1 MSDIVNQIKVW
12 VSQKPIIVLRLTE
25 DESDFIWETHSQFE
39 RFTINRP
46 HESFEPLRCP
56 TICLLERH
64 HHERHGSEWC
74 LGVATSKSVSGTLD
88 TRVVFQR
95 VLPIYPKTPLTA
107 VRESK
112 DSTLKQFIK
121 SKVVLALN
129 SGQPQYFTSLKS
141 VKFIE
146 QLDNYQQNST
156 VFSVLLPFMREKGEL
171 HSNAWATEDS
181 LKTALKIFG
190 LQHTRPDFFWSADE
204 LNYGLTLAP
213 ETRLYEDMVI
223 NYDAAEV
230 PGFDKIEATLTGK
243 AVFKKGSEKL
253 SVYIA
258 NRLPLEEMLGVDL
271 IYFNEKHGNVVLIQ
285 YKMFEETPSGDDW
298 VFYPNKKFEEQVN
311 KMLLP
316 FKSIITTTYRLNED
330 PFYFKFVK
338 RKVIGKVMPAIILS
352 LGHTNHVRNNSR
364 GVRGGIR
371 VSYNDLGGV
380 YLRQEDLIC
389 LIRSGLIGTHREHS
403 EILVPLIEA
412 VSNGEH
418 RLILA
423 WHRLVDEAK
432 Q

>member
-1 MSDIVNQIKVW
+1 MSEAGKQIRAW

-25 DESDFIWETHSQFE
+25 EESDSIWDTHNQFE

-46 HESFEPLRCP
+46 HGSFEPLRCP
-56 TICLLERH
+56 TICLLERYRH
-64 HHERHGSEWC
+64 DHGSEWC
-74 LGVATSKSVSGTLD
+74 LGVATSKATSGTLD

-95 VLPIYPKTPLTA
+95 ILPIYPKTPLT
-107 VRESK
+107 VVKESENAE
-112 DSTLKQFIK
+112 LKRFIR
-121 SKVVLALN
+121 SKITLALN

-141 VKFIE
+141 GQFIE
-146 QLDNYQQNST
+146 QLDKYIQNGAA
-156 VFSVLLPFMREKGEL
+156 FLALLPLKREKGEL

-181 LKTALKIFG
+181 LKTTLKIFG

-204 LNYGLTLAP
+204 QDYGLTLTA

-223 NYDAAEV
+223 NYDATEV
-230 PGFDKIEATLTGK
+230 LGYDRIEATLTGK
-243 AVFKKGSEKL
+243 AVFRKGSEKL

-258 NRLPLEEMLGVDL
+258 NRLPLEDMLGVDL

-285 YKMFEETPSGDDW
+285 YKMFEETPSGEDW
-298 VFYPNKKFEEQVN
+298 VFRPSEQFEEQIK

-316 FKSIITTTYRLNED
+316 FESISTTSYRLNED

-338 RKVIGKVMPAIILS
+338 RKIIGKVAPGIILS
-352 LGHTNHVRNNSR
+352 LGHTNHVRNSSR
-364 GVRGGIR
+364 GIRGGVRI
-371 VSYNDLGGV
+371 SYNDLDGV

-412 VSNGEH
+412 VSHGDR
-418 RLILA
+418 RLVLA
-423 WHRLVDEAK
+423 WHRLVNEAR